1 MAKRSSF
8 VPSEQNKW
16 KKKREV
22 VADMTRKLASG
33 DDVVAKL
40 VKDEKAKRRQIF
52 LIGAGVYVVLLGG
65 VTATVFLFLTN
76 RPATTVKQESAYT
89 RPLESMENDH
99 RNDSITVDQYAL
111 FLSYMLMH
119 FDKVPQKYKGGVPRF
134 SAGEIFAKLRDLWPR
149 LDPRTKEH
157 IGKELPQLV
166 PESER
171 RERPTE
177 PPPGV
182 L

>member
-8 VPSEQNKW
+8 VPSEQNRW

-65 VTATVFLFLTN
+65 VTATIFLFLKN
-76 RPATTVKQESAYT
+76 PPATTVKQESAYSY
-89 RPLESMENDH
+89 PLESMERDH
-99 RNDSITVDQYAL
+99 ASDSITVDQYAV
-111 FLSYMLMH
+111 FLTYMLRH
-119 FDKVPQKYKGGVPRF
+119 FDKVPSRYKGGVPRF
-134 SAGEIFAKLRDLWPR
+134 SAREIFARLRDLWPR
-149 LDPRTKEH
+149 LSPQTKER
-157 IGKELPQLV
+157 IGEEFPQLV